1 MIIKEGKLD
10 EFAAVI
16 GPLATEFEAPEIAL
30 AAVALAT
37 RATTKSSNE
46 PDLPTPR
53 PPQQRGGPSAP
64 RDRGNDRN
72 APRNERKPFDRGA
85 RRSTPNM
92 DKVFLSV
99 GRETGIQRRDI
110 VGAIES
116 EVGLGARDIGTIDVA
131 ERFTL
136 VEVPSELTEQVIEN
150 LHGIRVR
157 GRRVNARRDR
167 VGRA

>member
-1 MIIKEGKLD
+1 M
-10 EFAAVI
+10 
-16 GPLATEFEAPEIAL
+16 
-30 AAVALAT
+30 
-37 RATTKSSNE
+37 
-46 PDLPTPR
+46 
-53 PPQQRGGPSAP
+53 
-64 RDRGNDRN
+64 
-72 APRNERKPFDRGA
+72 
-85 RRSTPNM
+85 
-92 DKVFLSV
+92 